1 MNEKDVKKYI
11 FRLQKNGREKLLH
24 CIMISRK
31 DPMKALQEAEKE
43 AVNKGIILESYTD
56 IPVEILKS
64 CGIVPMDDSFEEVV
78 VGDYPNGS
86 LFEKYGFAVACC
98 EYCRNFCEGIC
109 TYHCEEEAADNV
121 CNYLQN
127 DNIVE
132 LYYDGDEERN
142 LIGSYYI
149 DSDKIKTPLD
159 LLDAFNKSGRTP
171 EMVTEL
177 LNDALTD
184 CSRFTFD

>member
-43 AVNKGIILESYTD
+43 AVNKGII
-56 IPVEILKS
+56 
-64 CGIVPMDDSFEEVV
+64 VPMDDSFEEVV
-78 VGDYPNGS
+78 VGDYPNGN

-159 LLDAFNKSGRTP
+159 LLDVFNKSGRTP

>member
-64 CGIVPMDDSFEEVV
+64 CGIVPMNDSFEEVV
-78 VGDYPNGS
+78 VGDYPNGN

-121 CNYLQN
+121 CNYTSEKAMLS
-127 DNIVE
+127 
-132 LYYDGDEERN
+132 GDFVHIFSKSVVF
-142 LIGSYYI
+142 LI
-149 DSDKIKTPLD
+149 
-159 LLDAFNKSGRTP
+159 SGYFLAKVSNNFAT
-171 EMVTEL
+171 
-177 LNDALTD
+177 
-184 CSRFTFD
+184 

>member
-78 VGDYPNGS
+78 VGDYPNGN
-86 LFEKYGFAVACC
+86 LFRNMDLQLHVA
-98 EYCRNFCEGIC
+98 
-109 TYHCEEEAADNV
+109 
-121 CNYLQN
+121 
-127 DNIVE
+127 NIV
-132 LYYDGDEERN
+132 G
-142 LIGSYYI
+142 
-149 DSDKIKTPLD
+149 
-159 LLDAFNKSGRTP
+159 
-171 EMVTEL
+171 
-177 LNDALTD
+177 
-184 CSRFTFD
+184 TFVKGYAHTTVKRKQQTMFVIIYKMIIL